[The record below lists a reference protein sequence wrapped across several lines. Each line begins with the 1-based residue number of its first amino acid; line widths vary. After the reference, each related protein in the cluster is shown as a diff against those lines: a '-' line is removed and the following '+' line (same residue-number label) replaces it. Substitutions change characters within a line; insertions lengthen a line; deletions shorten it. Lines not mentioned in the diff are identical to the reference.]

1 MTTTTWPAAARPQL
15 PRYRARLQGYT
26 LLLVVGI
33 VLWVFVLSPM
43 LLTVLR
49 SFDSANPS
57 AYASW
62 TRAVPAALLGSVIIS
77 LLSVVTAGVTGIVL
91 AVLLHR
97 WQFPLRRLFHVLA
110 LTPLALPPF
119 IGTAAFAK
127 LYGFGGLVPSFLGLH
142 ILGVD
147 PNTLAVDGVI
157 GVLLVHTV
165 TMYPYFYLPV
175 SAALRNMD
183 ASLED
188 AAGSLGASPLQ
199 TWIRIVLPMLTPA
212 IVSGVLL
219 TFMSSMG
226 SYTAPVLFGV
236 NDVLTRQIAL
246 ANDNA
251 DLAFA
256 SAGSVVL
263 CLFSIAFLL
272 AFRSYER
279 RSAYWTN
286 AKGGARRR
294 ETRIGRG
301 WQWLLLTTNLAI
313 TSFVML
319 PMVLIAL
326 LAFSV
331 DGTWREGLL
340 PADFG
345 MQNIA
350 ALCSTSSAW
359 APVVNSLQMSAAA
372 AVAATLLGVCCA
384 YIVARF
390 QTRGRLS
397 FEIAIMLPWAL
408 PGTVVA
414 FNLIAAF
421 NSPSGMMMGHTLIG
435 TWAMVPLA
443 YFVRFSPMVF
453 RSTAASLAELDPSL
467 EEASRSLGASPWYT
481 FRHVVFPLLSRGI
494 ASGAL
499 LAFVGGIGEFVSTI
513 LLHSQARYKPLSI
526 AIADEYYRGNFGTA
540 SAWGVLQILIV
551 LVVLIAARRMEAND
565 CEARQPVG

>member
-1 MTTTTWPAAARPQL
+1 MTTTTWPSTARFHL
-15 PRYRARLQGYT
+15 PRHRARIQGYT
-26 LLLVVGI
+26 FLLVVGL
-33 VLWVFVLSPM
+33 VLWVFVISPM

-49 SFDSANPS
+49 AFDSGNAN

-62 TRAVPAALLGSVIIS
+62 SGAVPRALLGSVWIS
-77 LLSVVTAGVTGIVL
+77 FLSVLTAGITGIL
-91 AVLLHR
+91 MAVVLHR
-97 WQFPLRRLFHVLA
+97 WEFPLRRTFHALA
-110 LTPLALPPF
+110 LAPLALPPF
-119 IGTAAFAK
+119 IGAAAFAK
-127 LYGFGGLVPSFLGLH
+127 LYGFGGLVPSFLGIH
-142 ILGVD
+142 IFGVD
-147 PNTLAVDGVI
+147 PNSLAVEGI
-157 GVLLVHTV
+157 TGVLLVHTI

-175 SAALRNMD
+175 ATALRSLD

-188 AAGSLGASPLQ
+188 AAASLGASPIQ
-199 TWIRIVLPMLTPA
+199 SWVRVVLPMLTPA

-272 AFRSYER
+272 AFRAYER
-279 RSAYWTN
+279 RSAYWSTS
-286 AKGGARRR
+286 KGVARVR
-294 ETRIGRG
+294 EARIGRG
-301 WQWLLLTTNLAI
+301 WQAVLFTASATMTA
-313 TSFVML
+313 FVML
-319 PMVLIAL
+319 PMALVAL

-331 DGTWREGLL
+331 DGTWRDGLL
-340 PADFG
+340 PSEFG
-345 MQNIA
+345 TQNLA
-350 ALCSTSSAW
+350 ALVNDSKAW
-359 APVVNSLQMSAAA
+359 LPVVNSLQMSAAA

-384 YIVARF
+384 YIV
-390 QTRGRLS
+390 GRLRTCGRLA
-397 FEIAIMLPWAL
+397 FEIAVMLPWAL

-421 NSPSGMMMGHTLIG
+421 NAPSGLTLGQTLVG

-453 RSTAASLAELDPSL
+453 RSTAASLAQLDPTL
-467 EEASRSLGASPWYT
+467 EEAARSLGASPWYT
-481 FRHVVFPLLSRGI
+481 FRRVVLPLLSRGI
-494 ASGAL
+494 AAGTL

-513 LLHSQARYKPLSI
+513 LLHSQERYKPLSI
-526 AIADEYYRGNFGTA
+526 AIADEYYRGNFGSA
-540 SAWGVLQILIV
+540 SAWGLVQIVIV
-551 LVVLIAARRMEAND
+551 LVVLVVARRLEASDDNVRFS
-565 CEARQPVG
+565 AA

>member
-1 MTTTTWPAAARPQL
+1 MTATTWPAAARLNL
-15 PRYRARLQGYT
+15 PHYRARIQGYT
-26 LLLVVGI
+26 FLLVIGL

-49 SFDSANPS
+49 SFDSANPN

-62 TRAVPAALLGSVIIS
+62 SGAVPRALVGSVVIS
-77 LLSVVTAGVTGIVL
+77 LLSVVTAGITGILL

-97 WQFPLRRLFHVLA
+97 WEFPLRRVFHALA
-110 LTPLALPPF
+110 LAPLALPPF
-119 IGTAAFAK
+119 IGAAAFAK
-127 LYGFGGLVPSFLGLH
+127 LYGFGGLIPSFFGIH
-142 ILGVD
+142 VFGVD
-147 PNTLAVDGVI
+147 PNTLAVEGVA

-175 SAALRNMD
+175 STALRGMD

-188 AAGSLGASPLQ
+188 AAASLGASPLQ
-199 TWIRIVLPMLTPA
+199 GWVRVVFPMLTPA

-263 CLFSIAFLL
+263 CLFSIAFLV
-272 AFRSYER
+272 AFRAYER
-279 RSAYWTN
+279 RSAYWTTS
-286 AKGGARRR
+286 KGGARRR
-294 ETRIGRG
+294 EARVGRG
-301 WQWLLLTTNLAI
+301 WQALLFTASAAV

-331 DGTWREGLL
+331 DGTWRDGVL
-340 PADFG
+340 PSEFG
-345 MQNIA
+345 TQNLA
-350 ALCSTSSAW
+350 ALVNDSKAW
-359 APVVNSLQMSAAA
+359 LPVVNSLQMSAAA

-384 YIVARF
+384 YIVGRLR
-390 QTRGRLS
+390 TRGRLA
-397 FEIAIMLPWAL
+397 FEITVMLPWAL

-421 NSPSGMMMGHTLIG
+421 NAPSGLTLGHTLVG

-467 EEASRSLGASPWYT
+467 EEAARSLGAPPWYT
-481 FRHVVFPLLSRGI
+481 FRRVVFPLLSRGI
-494 ASGAL
+494 GAGAL

-513 LLHSQARYKPLSI
+513 LLHSQERFKPLSI

-540 SAWGVLQILIV
+540 SAWGLLQIVIV
-551 LVVLIAARRMEAND
+551 LVVLIAARRMEASGG
-565 CEARQPVG
+565 EARCA